1 MPVYAF
7 SCEHCGPF
15 EVRRPLREAT
25 EPAHCPAC
33 EELGRRIYTPP
44 GLVRTPAPVRR
55 ARDLEEKSAHEPE
68 LVGRPHGSPLS
79 WHGSHTPKP
88 PWVLGH

>member
-15 EVRRPLREAT
+15 EVWRPLREAT

-33 EELGRRIYTPP
+33 EEPGRRIYTPP

-55 ARDLEEKSAHEPE
+55 VRDLEEKSAHEPE
-68 LVGRPHGSPLS
+68 LVGRPQGRPLPRHGGHAPQ
-79 WHGSHTPKP
+79 P
-88 PWVLGH
+88 PWVAGH